1 MTFHIV
7 PLDVTSKF
15 VDPFVVHFPPAILM
29 SGGML
34 FLAVDRI
41 PVRNWLLETRAFVL
55 IFPTARPLLSFPSG
69 IGLATAVAFAKQGAR
84 LVLAA
89 GGREAQERTA
99 SV

>member
-7 PLDVTSKF
+7 PLDVASKL
-15 VDPFVVHFPPAILM
+15 VDPFVVRFPAAILV

-69 IGLATAVAFAKQGAR
+69 IGLATTVAFAKQGAR
-84 LVLAA
+84 LALTAR
-89 GGREAQERTA
+89 GREAQERSA
-99 SV
+99 SI